1 MMVGVIRGAD
11 GAILGQHAVDP
22 TAPGGLQQQLQNIAS
37 QRMPG
42 AAAAPGLRIPLPDT
56 IPGQVMLRFPL
67 RFPDGSVQWVTKAI
81 PMPNGIAIPPGV
93 YTFTQR

>member
-22 TAPGGLQQQLQNIAS
+22 TAPGGLQQQLQQIAATRAS
-37 QRMPG
+37 V
-42 AAAAPGLRIPLPDT
+42 APGLRVPLPDT

-93 YTFTQR
+93 YQLMQR